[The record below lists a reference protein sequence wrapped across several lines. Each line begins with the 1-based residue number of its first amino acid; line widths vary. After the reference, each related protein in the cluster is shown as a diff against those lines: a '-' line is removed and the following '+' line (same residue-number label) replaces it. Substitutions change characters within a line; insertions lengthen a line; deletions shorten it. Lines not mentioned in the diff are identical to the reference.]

1 MERFSPSIQILR
13 DAVDRKIILDIE
25 YPVIYNKIMRFLET
39 KGVQSISGAVITVS
53 SAFSQAPN
61 ANTVWLLQN
70 DTVQARMI
78 VCRRAHL
85 LLCTLPWYK
94 LD

>member
-39 KGVQSISGAVITVS
+39 NGVQFYGDVDENYDIFLNQLEKV
-53 SAFSQAPN
+53 
-61 ANTVWLLQN
+61 LL
-70 DTVQARMI
+70 
-78 VCRRAHL
+78 
-85 LLCTLPWYK
+85 
-94 LD
+94 

>member
-39 KGVQSISGAVITVS
+39 KGVQIYGDVDENYDIFLNQLEKV
-53 SAFSQAPN
+53 
-61 ANTVWLLQN
+61 LL
-70 DTVQARMI
+70 
-78 VCRRAHL
+78 
-85 LLCTLPWYK
+85 
-94 LD
+94 